1 MASPES
7 FLHWLIILANDGRQ
21 FFDNKLINVSAL
33 RHYLRISST
42 IQPRGFN
49 MVKRRDIDRCIST
62 LSTQIEKMRAWGFP
76 AAAVYS
82 TPDGTLKIVG
92 SDCIVQI
99 VRDHQQEIFN
109 HAEFRQEYGDEEA
122 GPENHHTLLPVIDPP
137 LELRNFQSTRSL
149 AVSVVRASC
158 AGMSRKVGWGDPERK
173 PEWWPEGVVWG
184 RRGVQ
189 SGVSHNDLKDVIRAC
204 YAFHDQELDAGT
216 AGDDEEPD
224 DEVAVA
230 ENPVDAPR
238 ADLTPAQ
245 QPRQPDIPQPRRA
258 DPTPGQQPRQPDIP
272 QPRRADLTPAQQPR
286 QPDIPQPPRT
296 DLTPAQQTRQP
307 DIPQLP
313 RPGFWKFVSNHLWT
327 PVGPHQVRLSA
338 DRVTQRPGSL
348 AGAGAQTPHGRPR
361 TRPRPQTLFSSDVS
375 PPPEEPLPREERAVP
390 TQREG
395 KRKAREAVEML
406 RKRQRKA
413 TVVFTPSD
421 Y

>member
-1 MASPES
+1 MG
-7 FLHWLIILANDGRQ
+7 L
-21 FFDNKLINVSAL
+21 
-33 RHYLRISST
+33 
-42 IQPRGFN
+42 
-49 MVKRRDIDRCIST
+49 
-62 LSTQIEKMRAWGFP
+62 
-76 AAAVYS
+76 
-82 TPDGTLKIVG
+82 
-92 SDCIVQI
+92 DCIVQI
-99 VRDHQQEIFN
+99 VRDNQPQIFN

-149 AVSVVRASC
+149 ALSVVRAWC
-158 AGMSRKVGWGDPERK
+158 AGMSREVGWGDPERK

-189 SGVSHNDLKDVIRAC
+189 SGVSHNDLKEVIRAC
-204 YAFHDQELDAGT
+204 YAFHDQKLDAGT
-216 AGDDEEPD
+216 AGDDEEPEVD
-224 DEVAVA
+224 AEVAVA
-230 ENPVDAPR
+230 DNPVHAPRADPTPAQQARQPDIPQLPR

-245 QPRQPDIPQPRRA
+245 QH
-258 DPTPGQQPRQPDIP
+258 
-272 QPRRADLTPAQQPR
+272 
-286 QPDIPQPPRT
+286 
-296 DLTPAQQTRQP
+296 RQP

-313 RPGFWKFVSNHLWT
+313 RPGFWKFASNHLWT
-327 PVGPHQVRLSA
+327 PVGPRQVRLSA